1 MVTKQRYKQQLGRA
15 MQDINV
21 ARQQEHSGAQDRLQ
35 REQRELQQVSFNTTQ
50 YETQFS
56 DTLTYSYPIL
66 KVHSVFKCVSNP

>member
-50 YETQFS
+50 YET
-56 DTLTYSYPIL
+56 
-66 KVHSVFKCVSNP
+66 